1 VILVTFTYDEHG
13 RPLRIEA
20 KGHAGWAKLGRDVVC
35 AAASTL
41 LQSAWLGISEVAGI
55 EVDGKRGRG
64 TLELTW
70 SPADRASEALRLLVK
85 TADLSIERLA
95 EQYPRHV
102 RSERKIGISWPSR

>member
-1 VILVTFTYDEHG
+1 MIFVTFAYDEHG
-13 RPLRIEA
+13 LPLRIEA

-41 LQSAWLGISEVAGI
+41 LQSTWLGISEVAGI
-55 EVDGKRGRG
+55 EVDGKRGQG

-70 SPADRASEALRLLVK
+70 SPAVRASEALRLLVR
-85 TADLSIERLA
+85 TADLSMERLA

-102 RSERKIGISWPSR
+102 RCERKHGIACPSR